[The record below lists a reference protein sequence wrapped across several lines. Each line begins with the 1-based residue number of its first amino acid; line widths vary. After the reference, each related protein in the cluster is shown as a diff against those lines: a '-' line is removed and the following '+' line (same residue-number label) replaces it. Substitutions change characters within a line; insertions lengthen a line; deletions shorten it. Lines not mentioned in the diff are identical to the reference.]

1 MKDYIER
8 EEVKKE
14 IIEWASILTNPKFL
28 DRDATLDIIRLIPS
42 ADVAKIRHGKWID
55 IMFVKADDPDG
66 GYWISRCSECD
77 IPNYKHTNYCP
88 NCGARME
95 EVRKK

>member
-1 MKDYIER
+1 MIDEKKLTKYIQNRINYWED
-8 EEVKKE
+8 K
-14 IIEWASILTNPKFL
+14 A
-28 DRDATLDIIRLIPS
+28 